1 MNNCRMGK
9 LITLEGPEG
18 AGKTTQS
25 DALLQWLVKAGYDLV
40 VTREPGGTDLGRRI
54 RHMLLDAGSDITD
67 KAEILLYAA
76 DRAQHVEK
84 VIIPALRRGRIVLCD
99 RYIDSTTAYQGYAR
113 GLGTEF
119 VEQVNRIATGGLV
132 PDLTL
137 IYDIPPD
144 KGMAR
149 KKSSLD
155 RLEQEDLEFHRLVRE
170 GYLMIAR
177 KEPSRVKVINAL
189 NDIET
194 VTRESIE
201 AVKTLLRG

>member
-1 MNNCRMGK
+1 MGK

>member
-1 MNNCRMGK
+1 LNNCRMGK

>member
-25 DALLQWLVKAGYDLV
+25 DALSQWLVKAGYDLV